1 MSSLAFRSSSRGS
14 PRCGSTSPRTKSCFS
29 RRVTRTRWPTRSSR
43 PPAIRRRRG
52 HGPRPLFGVRART
65 RGAPMPPATCGC
77 STTCRARASRVIR
90 FSAAGAG
97 ITLAISGGASIQGA
111 ERRRLVDGVP
121 GLGQLALD
129 AFTELYAARPDQT
142 PQGAATPD
150 QTPEVEAPLRSLD
163 HLIDLEQRKKIM
175 IVGCGPR
182 PEPLRLL
189 RERGFDALG
198 VEPVTDFA
206 EAARRHLEDDAAV
219 VEGSAEELPG
229 ADGSQDIVILES
241 VLEHVESVGKSLA
254 EAYRVLAPGGVAY
267 ITTTNRLHLARNG
280 EFNVPLFQWLPG
292 LVKESYVFH
301 HLHRDPRLANA
312 TERPAVHWFTYS
324 ELCRLGREAGFFKFY
339 SLLDVKAPVAAEFS
353 GSRRVKQLKA
363 QTLKTV
369 QTRPW
374 LRALALTQRGSLIF
388 MVKRA

>member
-1 MSSLAFRSSSRGS
+1 M
-14 PRCGSTSPRTKSCFS
+14 
-29 RRVTRTRWPTRSSR
+29 
-43 PPAIRRRRG
+43 
-52 HGPRPLFGVRART
+52 
-65 RGAPMPPATCGC
+65 
-77 STTCRARASRVIR
+77 
-90 FSAAGAG
+90 
-97 ITLAISGGASIQGA
+97 
-111 ERRRLVDGVP
+111 P

-142 PQGAATPD
+142 PQ
-150 QTPEVEAPLRSLD
+150 VEATLRYLD

-339 SLLDVKAPVAAEFS
+339 SLLDVKTPVETDFS
-353 GSRRVKQLKA
+353 GSERMRHLKA
-363 QTLKTV
+363 TALQAV
-369 QTRPW
+369 QARPW
-374 LRALALTQRGSLIF
+374 LKALALTQRGSLIF
-388 MVKRA
+388 MVKRS

>member
-1 MSSLAFRSSSRGS
+1 
-14 PRCGSTSPRTKSCFS
+14 
-29 RRVTRTRWPTRSSR
+29 V
-43 PPAIRRRRG
+43 PAAAGNYAAIPGGTDQRRRR
-52 HGPRPLFGVRART
+52 
-65 RGAPMPPATCGC
+65 
-77 STTCRARASRVIR
+77 
-90 FSAAGAG
+90 
-97 ITLAISGGASIQGA
+97 Q
-111 ERRRLVDGVP
+111 RLVDGVP
-121 GLGQLALD
+121 GLRQLALE
-129 AFTELYAARPDQT
+129 AFTELYSAKPDQT
-142 PQGAATPD
+142 SRVEELLRNLD
-150 QTPEVEAPLRSLD
+150 Q
-163 HLIDLEQRKKIM
+163 LIDLELHKRIL

-189 RERGFDALG
+189 RERGFEASG
-198 VEPVTDFA
+198 VEPVGDFVH
-206 EAARRHLEDDAAV
+206 AARRHLEDEAGV
-219 VEGSAEELPG
+219 LEGSAESLPA
-229 ADGSQDIVILES
+229 ADASQDVVILES
-241 VLEHVESVGKSLA
+241 VLEHVESVGASLA

-267 ITTTNRLHLARNG
+267 VITTNRLHLARNG
-280 EFNVPLFQWLPG
+280 EFNVHLYQWLPR

-301 HLHRDPRLANA
+301 HLHHDPRLANG

-324 ELCRLGREAGFFKFY
+324 QLCRLGREAGFFKFY